1 MKRNRIL
8 NLLLKATLVVL
19 LLHSGPVPGSSR
31 TPSLD
36 STRQQSIQLFTPYLK
51 SLSWIQD
58 LVKTAPES
66 DRARHLSGLTQLDT
80 SWLDQAQFFNQ
91 IPSEWYGFWDNILGE
106 SIDLF
111 PHNVFRKKELLRVM
125 ATAAHQDKILIA
137 LKTLFDTEVILL
149 QKLPGSTGPRYQC
162 FELNTEPYQDP
173 EFDYFE
179 RRKSSIPQIIPQY
192 LYGNYAQKASFL
204 SVKKQ
209 KTTIAKDKI
218 FALNR
223 TWIVKSRGAIFYES
237 LRAYR
242 LYALDEKSGMPG
254 YFLLKKRD
262 IYTDTWHIMLTV
274 EDSPI
279 VGSSTIHWLGTKY
292 GSISKVRN
300 NLFPLLVLAVIA
312 AFFYWIY
319 RRRLA
324 VIRRER
330 SRTELALNGLR
341 AQLNPHF
348 LFNSLASIQDL
359 MNEDNKA
366 GANRYF
372 DEIARLLR
380 YVVDSS
386 KYAYMP
392 LAQELEAL
400 EKYCSLE
407 ALRTPFQYSFVLSP
421 DIDQNNTEIPTMLLQ
436 PFVENAILHGLRPG
450 TDPKELKISLWPE
463 SSNRIGISILD
474 NGIGID
480 EAQRRGQQLLDTR
493 DHQGLATTRQRIDL
507 LNEGKKEK
515 ITLKIIDRSHLKPGQ
530 TGTLVQLS
538 IPL

>member
-1 MKRNRIL
+1 MKKNRIL
-8 NLLLKATLVVL
+8 NLLLNANLVVL
-19 LLHSGPVPGSSR
+19 LLHSMPVPGSSR

-36 STRQQSIQLFTPYLK
+36 STRQQSIRLFKPYLK
-51 SLSWIQD
+51 SLGWIRD

-66 DRARHLSGLTQLDT
+66 ERARHLGDLTQLDT
-80 SWLDQAQFFNQ
+80 SWLNQAQFSNQ
-91 IPSEWYGFWDNILGE
+91 IPSEWCGFWDNILGQ

-111 PHNVFRKKELLRVM
+111 PHNVFRKRDLLRVM
-125 ATAAHQDKILIA
+125 ATATHQDKILIA

-149 QKLPGSTGPRYQC
+149 QKLPDTDGTECQL
-162 FELNTEPYQDP
+162 FELNTEPYEDP
-173 EFDYFE
+173 EFDYLE
-179 RRKSSIPQIIPQY
+179 QRKSSIPQIIPQH
-192 LYGNYAQKASFL
+192 LYGNYAQIASFL
-204 SVKKQ
+204 SIKKQ
-209 KTTIAKDKI
+209 KTTITKDKI

-223 TWIVKSRGAIFYES
+223 TWIIKSRGAIFYES

-254 YFLLKKRD
+254 YFLLQKRGL
-262 IYTDTWHIMLTV
+262 YTDTWHIMLTV
-274 EDSPI
+274 EDNPI
-279 VGSSTIHWLGTKY
+279 VGSSHVHLLGAKY
-292 GSISKVRN
+292 SSLSRVRN
-300 NLFPLLVLAVIA
+300 KLFPLLVLAIIS

-324 VIRRER
+324 VIQRER

-421 DIDQNNTEIPTMLLQ
+421 EIDQNNSEIPTMLLQ

-450 TDPKELKISLWPE
+450 TNPKELKISIWPE
-463 SSNRIGISILD
+463 SGNRIGISILD
-474 NGIGID
+474 NGIGIE
-480 EAQRRGQQLLDTR
+480 EAQRRGQKLLDNR
-493 DHQGLATTRQRIDL
+493 DHQGLATTKQRIDL
-507 LNEGKKEK
+507 LNEGKKER
-515 ITLKIIDRSHLKPGQ
+515 ITLKVIDRSRLKPGQ

-538 IPL
+538 IPV

>member
-1 MKRNRIL
+1 MKSNRIL
-8 NLLLKATLVVL
+8 TLLLPLTLIFL
-19 LLHSGPVPGSSR
+19 LMYSTPGYALS
-31 TPSLD
+31 PSMD
-36 STRQQSIQLFTPYLK
+36 STRQQSIQLFKPYLK
-51 SLSWIQD
+51 SVDWIRD

-66 DRARHLSGLTQLDT
+66 ERARHLSDLTQLDT
-80 SWLDQAQFFNQ
+80 SWLDQAQFSNQ
-91 IPSEWYGFWDNILGE
+91 IPTEWCGFWDNILGH

-111 PHNVFRKKELLRVM
+111 PHNVLRRDLLRVM

-149 QKLPGSTGPRYQC
+149 QKLPNSDGPKCQL
-162 FELNTEPYQDP
+162 FELNPEPYQDP
-173 EFDYFE
+173 EFDYLE
-179 RRKSSIPQIIPQY
+179 QRKSSIPQIIPQY
-192 LYGNYAQKASFL
+192 LYGNY
-204 SVKKQ
+204 VKENGFFSTNKQ

-223 TWIVKSRGAIFYES
+223 TWIIKSRGAIFHGG

-242 LYALDEKSGMPG
+242 LYALDEKNGMPG
-254 YFLLKKRD
+254 YFLLKKRG
-262 IYTDTWHIMLTV
+262 IYTDTWRVMLTV

-279 VGSSTIHWLGTKY
+279 VGSSSIHWLGAKY
-292 GSISKVRN
+292 GSISQLRN
-300 NLFPLLVLAVIA
+300 KLFPLLVLAIIS

-324 VIRRER
+324 VIQRER

-359 MNEDNKA
+359 MNEEKKED
-366 GANRYF
+366 ANRYF

-392 LAQELEAL
+392 LAQELQAL

-407 ALRTPFQYSFVLSP
+407 ALRTPFQYSFDISK

-463 SSNRIGISILD
+463 SGNRIGITVED
-474 NGIGID
+474 NGIGI
-480 EAQRRGQQLLDTR
+480 EEGQRRRQKLQDTR
-493 DHQGLATTRQRIDL
+493 EHQGLATTQQRIDL

-515 ITLKIIDRSHLKPGQ
+515 ITLQITDRSRLKPGQ
-530 TGTLVQLS
+530 TGTVVQLS
-538 IPL
+538 IPV